1 MTQQISKAVLAVR
14 LDAVLGANVGMNGLG
29 ILIYGWTRKNPQLR
43 VNISHRSWLYD
54 YEVQSLSEY
63 AGYDLLQTESNS
75 ICE

>member
-1 MTQQISKAVLAVR
+1 MMQQISKAVLAAR

-54 YEVQSLSEY
+54 HEVQSLSEC